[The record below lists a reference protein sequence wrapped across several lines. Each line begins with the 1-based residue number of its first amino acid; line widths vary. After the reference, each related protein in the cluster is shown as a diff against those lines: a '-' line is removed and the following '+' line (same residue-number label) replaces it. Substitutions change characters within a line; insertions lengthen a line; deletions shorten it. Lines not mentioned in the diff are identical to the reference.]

1 MKEVFSFLKPI
12 VSTLIIIGLLQVTGL
27 WSSASSLA
35 QSLVLKTGAL
45 NADSDFKKPI
55 GAFDY
60 QFDMLDMHGNPIS
73 AEKLKGK
80 VVFLNLWAT
89 WCGPCKAEMPGID
102 NLYQKLKEYPIE
114 FVILSVDKANAQ
126 SKIETYLSKNNYSFP
141 VYMLQGV
148 APELLQVPSIPTT
161 YVINKEG
168 KVVLKEIGARNYD
181 TKKMANSLI
190 ELSTQ

>member
-1 MKEVFSFLKPI
+1 
-12 VSTLIIIGLLQVTGL
+12 
-27 WSSASSLA
+27 
-35 QSLVLKTGAL
+35 
-45 NADSDFKKPI
+45 
-55 GAFDY
+55 
-60 QFDMLDMHGNPIS
+60 MLDMHGNPIS

-89 WCGPCKAEMPGID
+89 WCGPCKAEMPSID

>member
-1 MKEVFSFLKPI
+1 MKDVFSFLKPI

-55 GAFDY
+55 AAFDY

-102 NLYQKLKEYPIE
+102 NLYQKLREYPIE
-114 FVILSVDKANAQ
+114 FVMLSVDKANAQ

-168 KVVLKEIGARNYD
+168 KVILKEIGARNYD

>member
-27 WSSASSLA
+27 WSSASSIA
-35 QSLVLKTGAL
+35 QSLVLMTGAL
-45 NADSDFKKPI
+45 NADSDLKKPI
-55 GAFDY
+55 ADFDY
-60 QFDMLDMHGNPIS
+60 QFEMLDMNGNPVS

-126 SKIETYLSKNNYSFP
+126 SKIESYLSKNKYSFP
-141 VYMLQGV
+141 VYTLQDI
-148 APELLQVPSIPTT
+148 APDLLKVPSIPTT
-161 YVINKEG
+161 YVISKAG
-168 KVVLKEIGARNYD
+168 KVVLKEVGARNYD

-190 ELSTQ
+190 ELATQ

>member
-12 VSTLIIIGLLQVTGL
+12 VSALIIIGLLQVTGL
-27 WSSASSLA
+27 WSSASSFA

-45 NADSDFKKPI
+45 NADSELKKPI
-55 GAFDY
+55 ANFDY
-60 QFDMLDMHGNPIS
+60 QFDMLDVRGNPIS
-73 AEKLKGK
+73 AEMLKGK

-114 FVILSVDKANAQ
+114 FVMLSVDKANAQ
-126 SKIETYLSKNNYSFP
+126 SKIESYLLKNNYSFP
-141 VYMLQGV
+141 VYMLQGA
-148 APELLQVPSIPTT
+148 APDLLQVPSIPTT
-161 YVINKEG
+161 YIINKEG

-190 ELSTQ
+190 ELSAQ